1 MQFFIALLYITALFF
16 SCALAKDFD
25 VAVGENAALNFNPSS
40 LTGVQNGDT
49 ITFHF
54 LSGNHTLTQ
63 STFDEPCKAKE
74 GGVDSGYQDVQ
85 NAGGGDRLHY
95 TITVNNA
102 STPLWF
108 FCGQTGHCPR
118 GMVFAVNPTADKTF
132 ADFQGTAKQVTPGS
146 AENPDYVPSVTTNT
160 TMSGA
165 TANNGALSATW
176 ASSHGWLTVIAASTS
191 TLLARMI
198 PVRLATMRHF
208 TSLPLDDD
216 ILQLILCQLPDFQS
230 LASAICSCKAFH
242 CIYSTY
248 PVQIE
253 YAVATSI
260 VGPAIPQALR
270 VARFELSED
279 LTGEVEERKDAFPE
293 TNEPVRLDRREKQ
306 LIYEHAKKVDRLETL
321 FSRRHKARKPTV
333 SQLTS
338 LESLRLR
345 RAVYRLMLYCHIH
358 GGVDDYWEA
367 EESDRESIEE
377 IYEKHRDFLDQY
389 STDDL
394 REMQGVADFI
404 TEIAHCVRREVE
416 AEEHDIFSM
425 DFFDDFFLARGPL
438 AALECYEARSFTP
451 IEEDAIDADG
461 SEMMFCAFL
470 SQPVERIMSAR
481 KADYRSNHWR
491 AILDSIPDEH
501 ATCDRCHEV
510 KGLELYDETNY
521 DDLFGVEG
529 LNHREL
535 PSLFKGHLS
544 RHYTERF
551 KIGAHFDGTAFFD
564 YGAFFKA
571 IFAYST
577 PVDASASNASAPAD
591 ASARSPAAAAATASL
606 PVAAT
611 AAPRS
616 MSLEEWAEAIDDDE
630 GDASET
636 ASSSASGTFAGSS
649 ASAQPA
655 PPSSPR
661 GPWDGLST
669 SSALCADC
677 MKGVI
682 SEFLPRWWLD
692 RKRNAGE
699 TIPAENCWY
708 GWNCRTQTHRLQH
721 ATRLNHFCKP
731 SRGDGV

>member
-1 MQFFIALLYITALFF
+1 MQFFLVLLYITAFFF

-165 TANNGALSATW
+165 TANNGAVSAVW
-176 ASSHGWLTVIAASTS
+176 AASHGWLTAA
-191 TLLARMI
+191 LALGGILSLHLFM
-198 PVRLATMRHF
+198 PVMRHF

-216 ILQLILCQLPDFQS
+216 ILQLILCQLPDFKS
-230 LASAICSCKAFH
+230 LLSAICSCKAFYR
-242 CIYSTY
+242 IFNTY

-253 YAVATSI
+253 YAVATNI

-270 VARFELSED
+270 AARYELSEG

-293 TNEPVRLDRREKQ
+293 TNEPARLSIREKV
-306 LIYEHAKKVDRLETL
+306 LIYEYSKKVSRLETI
-321 FSRRHKARKPTV
+321 FTRIHKTRTPTGP
-333 SQLTS
+333 QLTN
-338 LESLRLR
+338 LESLRFR
-345 RAVYRLMLYCHIH
+345 RAVYRLMFYCLLYGCA
-358 GGVDDYWEA
+358 DEYWEI
-367 EESDRESIEE
+367 EDHDGTSIDEAYIFCCLHR

-389 STDDL
+389 STDGL
-394 REMQGVADFI
+394 REIQAVADFI
-404 TEIAHCVRREVE
+404 TELSHCVRRE
-416 AEEHDIFSM
+416 AAPMQHDIISIENFH
-425 DFFDDFFLARGPL
+425 DFFLSCGPL
-438 AALECYEARSFTP
+438 AALKCYEARSFSP
-451 IEEDAIDADG
+451 IEDDAYSVIDSGVSDMA
-461 SEMMFCAFL
+461 FCGFL
-470 SQPVERIMSAR
+470 SQPIALIMGAR
-481 KADYRSNHWR
+481 KAEYRSNHWR

-501 ATCDRCHEV
+501 ATCDRCRTM

-521 DDLFGVEG
+521 DALFGVEG

-535 PSLFKGHLS
+535 PRLFKGRLGH
-544 RHYTERF
+544 HFTERH
-551 KIGAHFDGTAFFD
+551 KIWEYFGGAASFD
-564 YGAFFKA
+564 YGAFLKE
-571 IFAYST
+571 IFAFSTPLAAST
-577 PVDASASNASAPAD
+577 PVTPAPSTVVAPA
-591 ASARSPAAAAATASL
+591 PAPVISQSL
-606 PVAAT
+606 
-611 AAPRS
+611 
-616 MSLEEWAEAIDDDE
+616 SLEEWAEAVDDDE
-630 GDASET
+630 GSATGAAAIDQPAATSST
-636 ASSSASGTFAGSS
+636 ASSSLCS
-649 ASAQPA
+649 
-655 PPSSPR
+655 
-661 GPWDGLST
+661 PWDGLST
-669 SSALCADC
+669 SSALCANCLKD
-677 MKGVI
+677 VI
-682 SEFLPRWWLD
+682 SEFLPQWWLE

-699 TIPAENCWY
+699 TIPTEDCWY
-708 GWNCRTQTHRLQH
+708 GWNCRTQTHKTLH

-731 SRGDGV
+731 TRGDGV

>member
-146 AENPDYVPSVTTNT
+146 AENPDYVPSVTTNA

-165 TANNGALSATW
+165 TANNGAVSAVW
-176 ASSHGWLTVIAASTS
+176 AASYYRLTAAVASTS

-230 LASAICSCKAFH
+230 LGSAICSCKAFRH
-242 CIYSTY
+242 IYSTY

-253 YAVATSI
+253 YAVATNI

-270 VARFELSED
+270 TARYELSED

-293 TNEPVRLDRREKQ
+293 TNEPARLDIQEKK
-306 LIYEHAKKVDRLETL
+306 LIYEYSKKVSRLEVIFT
-321 FSRRHKARKPTV
+321 RRHKTRTPTGP
-333 SQLTS
+333 QLTN
-338 LESLRLR
+338 LESLRFR
-345 RAVYRLMLYCHIH
+345 RAVYRLMLYCLLY
-358 GGVDDYWEA
+358 GCADANWEI
-367 EESDRESIEE
+367 EDHDGKSIDEAYILCCLHC
-377 IYEKHRDFLDQY
+377 IYETHRDFLDQY
-389 STDDL
+389 STDGL
-394 REMQGVADFI
+394 REIQAVADFI
-404 TEIAHCVRREVE
+404 TELSHCVRRE
-416 AEEHDIFSM
+416 AAPMQHDIISIENFH
-425 DFFDDFFLARGPL
+425 DFFLSCGPL
-438 AALECYEARSFTP
+438 AALECYEARSFSP
-451 IEEDAIDADG
+451 IEDDAYSVIDSGVSDMA
-461 SEMMFCAFL
+461 FCGFV
-470 SQPVERIMSAR
+470 SQPIALIMGAR
-481 KADYRSNHWR
+481 KAEYRSNHWR

-501 ATCDRCHEV
+501 ATCDRCRTM

-521 DDLFGVEG
+521 DALFGVEG

-535 PSLFKGHLS
+535 PRLFKGRLGH
-544 RHYTERF
+544 HFTERH
-551 KIGAHFDGTAFFD
+551 KIWEYFEGAASFD
-564 YGAFFKA
+564 YGAFLKE
-571 IFAYST
+571 IFAFSKPLAAST
-577 PVDASASNASAPAD
+577 PVTPAPSTVVAPA
-591 ASARSPAAAAATASL
+591 PAPVISQSL
-606 PVAAT
+606 
-611 AAPRS
+611 
-616 MSLEEWAEAIDDDE
+616 SLEEWAEAVDDDE
-630 GDASET
+630 GSASGTAAIDQPAASSST
-636 ASSSASGTFAGSS
+636 ASSSLCS
-649 ASAQPA
+649 
-655 PPSSPR
+655 
-661 GPWDGLST
+661 PWDGLST

-677 MKGVI
+677 LKDVI
-682 SEFLPRWWLD
+682 SECLPQWWLE

-699 TIPAENCWY
+699 TIPTEDCWY
-708 GWNCRTQTHRLQH
+708 GWNCRTQTHKPLH

>member
-16 SCALAKDFD
+16 SCVLAKDFD

-74 GGVDSGYQDVQ
+74 GGVDSGFQDVQ

-165 TANNGALSATW
+165 TANNGAVSAVW
-176 ASSHGWLTVIAASTS
+176 AASYGWLTAALALVRVAYIL
-191 TLLARMI
+191 TLSLHTGMI
-198 PVRLATMRHF
+198 PARLPRMRHF

-216 ILQLILCQLPDFQS
+216 ILQLILCQLPDFKS
-230 LASAICSCKAFH
+230 LYNAICSCKAFYR
-242 CIYSTY
+242 IFNTY

-253 YAVATSI
+253 YAVATNI

-270 VARFELSED
+270 AARYELSEG

-293 TNEPVRLDRREKQ
+293 TNEPARLSIREKV
-306 LIYEHAKKVDRLETL
+306 LIYEYSKKVSRLETI
-321 FSRRHKARKPTV
+321 FTRIHKTRTPTGP
-333 SQLTS
+333 QLTN
-338 LESLRLR
+338 LESLRFR
-345 RAVYRLMLYCHIH
+345 RAVYRLMFYCLLYGCA
-358 GGVDDYWEA
+358 DEYWEI
-367 EESDRESIEE
+367 EDHDGKSIDE
-377 IYEKHRDFLDQY
+377 IYENHRDFLDQY
-389 STDDL
+389 STDGL
-394 REMQGVADFI
+394 REIQAVADFI
-404 TEIAHCVRREVE
+404 DELSHCVRRE
-416 AEEHDIFSM
+416 AAPMQHDIISIENFH
-425 DFFDDFFLARGPL
+425 DFFLSCGPL
-438 AALECYEARSFTP
+438 AALECYEARSFSP
-451 IEEDAIDADG
+451 IEDDAYSVIDSGVSDMA
-461 SEMMFCAFL
+461 FCGFL
-470 SQPVERIMSAR
+470 SQPIALIMGAR
-481 KADYRSNHWR
+481 KAEYRSNHWR

-501 ATCDRCHEV
+501 ATCDRCRTI

-521 DDLFGVEG
+521 DALFGVEG

-535 PSLFKGHLS
+535 PRLFKGRLGH
-544 RHYTERF
+544 HFTERH
-551 KIGAHFDGTAFFD
+551 KIWEYFGGAASFD
-564 YGAFFKA
+564 YGTFLKEILAF
-571 IFAYST
+571 ST
-577 PVDASASNASAPAD
+577 PLAVSTHVTPAPSTVVAPA
-591 ASARSPAAAAATASL
+591 PAPVISQSL
-606 PVAAT
+606 
-611 AAPRS
+611 
-616 MSLEEWAEAIDDDE
+616 SLEEWAEAVDDDE
-630 GDASET
+630 GSASDAAAIDQPAASSST
-636 ASSSASGTFAGSS
+636 ASSSLCS
-649 ASAQPA
+649 
-655 PPSSPR
+655 
-661 GPWDGLST
+661 PWDGLST

-677 MKGVI
+677 LKDVI
-682 SEFLPRWWLD
+682 SEFLPQLWLE

-699 TIPAENCWY
+699 TIPTEDCWY
-708 GWNCRTQTHRLQH
+708 GWNCRTQTHKPLH

-731 SRGDGV
+731 TRGDGV

>member
-1 MQFFIALLYITALFF
+1 MQFFIALLCITALFF

-165 TANNGALSATW
+165 TANNGAVSAVW
-176 ASSHGWLTVIAASTS
+176 ATSYGWLTAALALGYSACRCQSTS

-230 LASAICSCKAFH
+230 LGSAICSCKAFH
-242 CIYSTY
+242 LIYSTY

-279 LTGEVEERKDAFPE
+279 LTGEVEERKDTFPE

-321 FSRRHKARKPTV
+321 FSRRHKTRKPTV

-358 GGVDDYWEA
+358 GGVDDDWEA

-481 KADYRSNHWR
+481 KAEYRSNHWR

-501 ATCDRCHEV
+501 ATCDRCRTM

-521 DDLFGVEG
+521 DALFGVEG

-535 PSLFKGHLS
+535 PRLFKGRLS
-544 RHYTERF
+544 HHFTERH
-551 KIGAHFDGTAFFD
+551 KIWEYFGGAASFD
-564 YGAFFKA
+564 YGAFLKE
-571 IFAYST
+571 IFAFSTPLAAST
-577 PVDASASNASAPAD
+577 PVTPAPSTVVAPAH
-591 ASARSPAAAAATASL
+591 APVISQSL
-606 PVAAT
+606 
-611 AAPRS
+611 
-616 MSLEEWAEAIDDDE
+616 SLEEWAEAVDDDE
-630 GDASET
+630 GSASGAAAIDQPA
-636 ASSSASGTFAGSS
+636 ASSSTASTSLCS
-649 ASAQPA
+649 
-655 PPSSPR
+655 
-661 GPWDGLST
+661 PWDGLST

-677 MKGVI
+677 LKDVI
-682 SEFLPRWWLD
+682 SEFLPQWWLE

-699 TIPAENCWY
+699 TIPTEDCWY
-708 GWNCRTQTHRLQH
+708 GWNCRTQTHKPLH

>member
-146 AENPDYVPSVTTNT
+146 AENPDYVPSVTTNA

-165 TANNGALSATW
+165 TANNGAV
-176 ASSHGWLTVIAASTS
+176 AS
-191 TLLARMI
+191 
-198 PVRLATMRHF
+198 
-208 TSLPLDDD
+208 
-216 ILQLILCQLPDFQS
+216 
-230 LASAICSCKAFH
+230 
-242 CIYSTY
+242 
-248 PVQIE
+248 IE
-253 YAVATSI
+253 YAVATNI

-270 VARFELSED
+270 TARYELSED

-293 TNEPVRLDRREKQ
+293 TNEPARLDIQEKK
-306 LIYEHAKKVDRLETL
+306 LIYEYSKKVSRLEIIFT
-321 FSRRHKARKPTV
+321 RRHKTRTPTGP
-333 SQLTS
+333 QLTN
-338 LESLRLR
+338 LESLRFR
-345 RAVYRLMLYCHIH
+345 RA
-358 GGVDDYWEA
+358 
-367 EESDRESIEE
+367 
-377 IYEKHRDFLDQY
+377 IYETHRDFLDQY
-389 STDDL
+389 STDGL
-394 REMQGVADFI
+394 REIQAVADFI
-404 TEIAHCVRREVE
+404 TELSHCVRRE
-416 AEEHDIFSM
+416 AAPMQHDIISIGHTQRETNSLTHRAYLENFH
-425 DFFDDFFLARGPL
+425 DFFLSCGPL
-438 AALECYEARSFTP
+438 AALECYEARSFSP
-451 IEEDAIDADG
+451 IEDDAYSVIDSGVSDMA
-461 SEMMFCAFL
+461 FCGFV
-470 SQPVERIMSAR
+470 SQPIALIMGAR
-481 KADYRSNHWR
+481 KAEYRSNHWR

-501 ATCDRCHEV
+501 ATCDRCRTM

-521 DDLFGVEG
+521 DALFGVEG

-535 PSLFKGHLS
+535 PRLFKGRLGH
-544 RHYTERF
+544 HFTERH
-551 KIGAHFDGTAFFD
+551 KIWEYFEGAASFD
-564 YGAFFKA
+564 YGAFLKE
-571 IFAYST
+571 IFAFSKPLAAST
-577 PVDASASNASAPAD
+577 PVTPAPSTVVAPA
-591 ASARSPAAAAATASL
+591 PAPVISQSL
-606 PVAAT
+606 
-611 AAPRS
+611 
-616 MSLEEWAEAIDDDE
+616 SLEEWAEAVDDDE
-630 GDASET
+630 GSASGTAAIDQPAASSST
-636 ASSSASGTFAGSS
+636 ASSSLCS
-649 ASAQPA
+649 
-655 PPSSPR
+655 
-661 GPWDGLST
+661 PWDGLST

-677 MKGVI
+677 LKDVI
-682 SEFLPRWWLD
+682 SECLPQWWLE

-699 TIPAENCWY
+699 TIPTEDCWY
-708 GWNCRTQTHRLQH
+708 GWNCRTQTHKPLH

>member
-1 MQFFIALLYITALFF
+1 MQFFITLLYITALFF

-165 TANNGALSATW
+165 TANNGALSAVW
-176 ASSHGWLTVIAASTS
+176 PASSGWLTVSAVAF
-191 TLLARMI
+191 M
-198 PVRLATMRHF
+198 PVMRHF

-216 ILQLILCQLPDFQS
+216 ILQLILCQLPDFKS
-230 LASAICSCKAFH
+230 LQSAICSCKALYRIFN
-242 CIYSTY
+242 TY

-253 YAVATSI
+253 YAVATNV

-270 VARFELSED
+270 TARYELPED
-279 LTGEVEERKDAFPE
+279 LAGEVEERKDAFPE
-293 TNEPVRLDRREKQ
+293 TNEPARLDIREKK
-306 LIYEHAKKVDRLETL
+306 LIYEYSKKVSRLEVIFT
-321 FSRRHKARKPTV
+321 RRHKTRTPTGP
-333 SQLTS
+333 QLTN
-338 LESLRLR
+338 LESLRFR
-345 RAVYRLMLYCHIH
+345 RAVYRLMLYCLLY
-358 GGVDDYWEA
+358 GCADANWEI
-367 EESDRESIEE
+367 EDHDSKSIDE

-389 STDDL
+389 STDGL
-394 REMQGVADFI
+394 REIQAVADFI
-404 TEIAHCVRREVE
+404 AELSHCVRRE
-416 AEEHDIFSM
+416 AAPMQHDIISIE
-425 DFFDDFFLARGPL
+425 DFHDFFLSCGPL
-438 AALECYEARSFTP
+438 AALECYEARSFSP
-451 IEEDAIDADG
+451 IEDDAYSVIDSGVSDMA
-461 SEMMFCAFL
+461 FCGFL
-470 SQPVERIMSAR
+470 SQPIALIMGAR
-481 KADYRSNHWR
+481 KAEYRSNHWR

-501 ATCDRCHEV
+501 ATCDRCRTM

-521 DDLFGVEG
+521 DALFGVEG

-535 PSLFKGHLS
+535 PRLFKGRLGH
-544 RHYTERF
+544 HFTERH
-551 KIGAHFDGTAFFD
+551 KIWEYFGGAASFD
-564 YGAFFKA
+564 YGAFLKE
-571 IFAYST
+571 IFAFST
-577 PVDASASNASAPAD
+577 PV
-591 ASARSPAAAAATASL
+591 
-606 PVAAT
+606 
-611 AAPRS
+611 AAPSMPVTPSPSIVAVPS
-616 MSLEEWAEAIDDDE
+616 MSLEEWAEAVDDDE
-630 GDASET
+630 GSALGAAAADQTA
-636 ASSSASGTFAGSS
+636 ASSSTA
-649 ASAQPA
+649 A
-655 PPSSPR
+655 PTPR

-669 SSALCADC
+669 SSALCAAC
-677 MKGVI
+677 LKGAI
-682 SEFLPRWWLD
+682 SEFLPQWWLE

-699 TIPAENCWY
+699 TIPTEDCWY
-708 GWNCRTQTHRLQH
+708 GWNCRTQTHKPLH

-731 SRGDGV
+731 TRGDGV